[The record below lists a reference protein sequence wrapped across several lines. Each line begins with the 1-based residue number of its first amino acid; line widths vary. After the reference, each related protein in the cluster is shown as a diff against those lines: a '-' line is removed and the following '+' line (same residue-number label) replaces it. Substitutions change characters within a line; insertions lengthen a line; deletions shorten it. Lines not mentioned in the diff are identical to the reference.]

1 MPTTN
6 RVLLVL
12 GGTLAA
18 ILSLAIL
25 FSPAAFY
32 AGYGIEVDGMTNLLN
47 ELKAPALVIL
57 ALGAI
62 QGLGALQ
69 IRHHH
74 LGIGA
79 GILLYMGF
87 GLSRLVAMMTD
98 GPPAHALIAV
108 AASELVIG
116 LLFVFAYWRLKRSKA
131 G

>member
-1 MPTTN
+1 MPTAN

-32 AGYGIEVDGMTNLLN
+32 ASYGIEVDGMANLLN

-62 QGLGALQ
+62 QALGAFQL
-69 IRHHH
+69 RHHR

-79 GILLYMGF
+79 GVLLYLGF
-87 GLSRLVAMMTD
+87 GLSRLAAMATD
-98 GPPAHALIAV
+98 GPPAAALIAV
-108 AASELVIG
+108 TASELVIG
-116 LLFVFAYWRLKRSKA
+116 FLFVLALWRLRTSTA

>member
-1 MPTTN
+1 MPTAN

-32 AGYGIEVDGMTNLLN
+32 ASYDIEVDGVTNLLN

-62 QGLGALQ
+62 QALGAFQL
-69 IRHHH
+69 RHHR
-74 LGIGA
+74 LGISA
-79 GILLYMGF
+79 GVLLYLGF
-87 GLSRLVAMMTD
+87 GLSRLAAMATD
-98 GPPAHALIAV
+98 GPPAAALIAV
-108 AASELVIG
+108 TAGELVIG
-116 LLFVFAYWRLKRSKA
+116 FLFVLALWRLRTSTA

>member
-1 MPTTN
+1 MPTAN

-32 AGYGIEVDGMTNLLN
+32 ASYDIEVDGMTNLLN

-62 QGLGALQ
+62 QALGALQ
-69 IRHHH
+69 LRHHR

-79 GILLYMGF
+79 GILLYLGF
-87 GLSRLVAMMTD
+87 GLSRLVALATD
-98 GPPAHALIAV
+98 GPPAAALIAV
-108 AASELVIG
+108 TASELVIG
-116 LLFVFAYWRLKRSKA
+116 LLFVLAFWRLRTSTA